1 MPVKQSLPSGRA
13 WISPAQFAAFS
24 TAGTDAHR
32 LCSRPEG
39 WVERLGED
47 ALICFKN
54 DPARDEFAASL
65 AEWAPTVGWQPRRV
79 FGKFLPVQN
88 QDRIA
93 PSLISGDATL
103 GPIAIVREAG
113 VQYQIDF
120 SAGYSH
126 GLFLD
131 QRANRALLR
140 RAAPRK
146 VLNTFAYTCSF
157 SVVAALAGAETL
169 SVDLSK
175 KSLDRGRENF
185 VLNDLPVDAPQ
196 TGAGKGTEARHR
208 FIADDVLEVL
218 PRLARRG
225 EKFDAIILDPPTF
238 SRGNQG
244 RKWQVE
250 QDMEAL
256 FLVALDLTTPSARI
270 LLSTN
275 CTKLDPATLERM
287 ARFCLKT
294 QRRGGDFHRENALPD
309 FPPGHG
315 SSTLWA
321 TVR

>member
-1 MPVKQSLPSGRA
+1 MPVKHSLPSPSP
-13 WISPAQFAAFS
+13 WISQAQFSAFVA
-24 TAGTDAHR
+24 AGTDAHR
-32 LCSRPEG
+32 VCSRPEG

-54 DPARDEFAASL
+54 EPARDEFAAGL
-65 AEWAPTVGWQPRRV
+65 AEWSPEVGWQPRRV
-79 FGKFLPVQN
+79 FAKFLPLQN
-88 QDRIA
+88 QDRIS
-93 PSLISGDATL
+93 PTLLSGDATL
-103 GPIAIVREAG
+103 GPIAVVREAG

-131 QRANRALLR
+131 QRANRAFLR
-140 RAAPRK
+140 RIAPRK

-157 SVVAALAGAETL
+157 SLVTALAGAETL

-185 VLNDLPVDAPQ
+185 TLNGIPVENPA
-196 TGAGKGTEARHR
+196 TGKGPEARHR
-208 FIADDVLEVL
+208 FIAADVLEVL

-250 QDMEAL
+250 QDMENLILAAL
-256 FLVALDLTTPSARI
+256 ELTTPTARI

-275 CTKLDPATLERM
+275 CTKLDTSGLERM

-309 FPPGHG
+309 IPSAHAA
-315 SSTLWA
+315 STLWA